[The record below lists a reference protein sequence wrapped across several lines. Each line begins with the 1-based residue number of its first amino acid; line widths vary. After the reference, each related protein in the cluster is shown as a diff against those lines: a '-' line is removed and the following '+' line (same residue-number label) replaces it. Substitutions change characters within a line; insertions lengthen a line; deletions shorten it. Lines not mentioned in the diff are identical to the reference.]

1 MVFPYAVLIICFL
14 LGAFLLFRWFTT
26 AQPSAVVGVIR
37 WVLLILGGFAV
48 LAFLF
53 FRQFGLLAM
62 ALFFFLPF
70 LMNFSALRNRIKAAR
85 GASPGGTSE
94 VETRFL
100 KMALDHDT
108 GEIDGE
114 VLEGTFV
121 GRLLSEL
128 SPEELVALWQEC
140 RAEDGQSAGVL
151 EAYLDRVH
159 GSAWRQ
165 AAGAD
170 PADEGAAEDGAPG
183 GGASGRRSRWG
194 GGGSQASG
202 GMSENEALD
211 VLGLS
216 RGATREEINEAHR
229 RLMQTAHPDHGGSNY
244 LAAKINEAKDLLLAL
259 AR

>member
-1 MVFPYAVLIICFL
+1 MVFPYAVLVICFL
-14 LGAFLLFRWFTT
+14 IGAILLGRWFTT
-26 AQPSAVVGVIR
+26 AQPGVVVGLVR
-37 WVLLILGGFAV
+37 WLLLILGGLAV

-53 FRQFGLLAM
+53 LRQFGLLAM

-100 KMALDHDT
+100 KMALDHDS

-128 SPEELVALWQEC
+128 SPEELVALWREC

-159 GSAWRQ
+159 GAAWRE
-165 AAGAD
+165 AAGAG
-170 PADEGAAEDGAPG
+170 PAEEGASG
-183 GGASGRRSRWG
+183 GGSSGRRSRWG

-202 GMSENEALD
+202 GMSENEALEI
-211 VLGLS
+211 LGLA
-216 RGATREEINEAHR
+216 RGASREEINEAHR

-244 LAAKINEAKDLLLAL
+244 LAAKINEAKDLLLRL